1 MSSWTFGQSTVAEGS
16 VCIVSFITLVKCSFI
31 INYVI
36 VVNWDLFSEF
46 RTLDNIGNIW
56 GPAGANFSKEW
67 SNNGRLYRL
76 FPCRSVSTSFVVR

>member
-46 RTLDNIGNIW
+46 RTLDNIGN
-56 GPAGANFSKEW
+56 NM
-67 SNNGRLYRL
+67 N
-76 FPCRSVSTSFVVR
+76 